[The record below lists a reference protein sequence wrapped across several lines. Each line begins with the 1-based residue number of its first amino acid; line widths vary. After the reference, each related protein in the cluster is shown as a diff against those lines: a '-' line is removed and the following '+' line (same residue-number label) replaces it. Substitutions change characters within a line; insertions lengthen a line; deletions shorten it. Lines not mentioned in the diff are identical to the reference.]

1 MFTVAIAVILSLTPK
16 SYTLPARHF
25 DWNEFH
31 YVETKPVP
39 KSTAKPKFIRPIYIP
54 DAAKVKRPIYT
65 AAPLITSDSITID
78 CGPQFN

>member
-1 MFTVAIAVILSLTPK
+1 MFTLVIAIALSLTPK
-16 SYTLPARHF
+16 SYTPPVRHF
-25 DWNEFH
+25 NWNEFH

-39 KSTAKPKFIRPIYIP
+39 KSIAKPKFIRPIYIP

-78 CGPQFN
+78 CEPQFN